1 MRKQKQLQVI
11 SNFTLLFVIVLFA
24 LCAWLSTRFYFE
36 FDLTRNARHTI
47 SQASI
52 ETLGQ
57 AKKELKISAYARED
71 SELRLLISRFVGK
84 FQKVKPDISLRFI
97 NPDAAPDE
105 VRSLGINVNGELI
118 LRYDGR
124 IEHVKSDNEQE
135 FINALQRL
143 LRNTERWLAFLDG
156 HGERNPQGKANHD
169 LGEWVDQ
176 LSYRGFK
183 YRPINLVETNV
194 IPDNTSVLI
203 IASPLVALLP
213 GELELIEK
221 FLETGGNLL
230 WLVDPGEQSNMD
242 SIAALLGVKIE
253 PGIIIDTAGKILG
266 INDPTITLTTAR
278 LYPEHPLTEDF
289 ALTVFYPKATAISSL
304 SQPGWLVRPVLNSGN
319 HTWLELG
326 ELNDKIDFNPETEHQ
341 GPLSLAISLER
352 ELGVDEKTGISDTQQ
367 RILIVGDGD
376 FLSNTCVGNSG
387 NLELGMRMIN
397 WLASDDSLITIP
409 PRALDDAQLNM
420 SNSALG
426 AIGIFLLF
434 VLPICFLVVGLII
447 WSRRKKL

>member
-1 MRKQKQLQVI
+1 MRKQKQLQWI
-11 SNFTLLFVIVLFA
+11 SNFTVLFIIVIFT

-36 FDLTRNARHTI
+36 FDLTRSGKHTI

-52 ETLGQ
+52 QTLNQ
-57 AKKELKISAYARED
+57 AAKELKISAYARED
-71 SELRLLISRFVGK
+71 SELRLLISRFVGR

-105 VRSLGINVNGELI
+105 VRSLGINVNGELV

-143 LRNTERWLAFLDG
+143 LRGAERWLAFLDG

-183 YRPINLVETNV
+183 FRPINLVETNV

-213 GELELIEK
+213 GELQLIEK
-221 FLETGGNLL
+221 FLEKGGNLL
-230 WLVDPGEQSNMD
+230 WLVDPGEQSNM
-242 SIAALLGVKIE
+242 SSVAALLGVKIE
-253 PGIIIDTAGKILG
+253 PGTIIDTAGSIVG
-266 INDPTITLTTAR
+266 NDPTITLTTAR
-278 LYPEHPLTEDF
+278 LYPEHPLTKDF

-304 SQPGWLVRPVLNSGN
+304 PRPGWLARPVLNSGN

-326 ELNDKIDFNPETEHQ
+326 ELNDKIDFNPETERQ
-341 GPLSLAISLER
+341 GPLSLAIGLER
-352 ELGVDEKTGISDTQQ
+352 ELSTTVGTGVSHKQQ
-367 RILIVGDGD
+367 RVLVVGDGD
-376 FLSNTCVGNSG
+376 FLSNTYVGNSG

-409 PRALDDAQLNM
+409 PRTLDDAQLNM
-420 SNSALG
+420 SQLALG
-426 AIGIFLLF
+426 IIGIVLLL
-434 VLPICFLVVGLII
+434 VLPICFLVAGLLI

>member
-1 MRKQKQLQVI
+1 MRKQKQLQLI
-11 SNFTLLFVIVLFA
+11 SNFTLFCIIIFFA
-24 LCAWLSTRFYFE
+24 LSSWLSTRFYIE
-36 FDLTRNARHTI
+36 YDLTRSARHTI
-47 SQASI
+47 SEASVQTLKQAD
-52 ETLGQ
+52 
-57 AKKELKISAYARED
+57 KELKISAYARED
-71 SELRLLISRFVGK
+71 SDLRLLINRFVGK
-84 FQKVKPDISLRFI
+84 FQKVKPDISLRFV

-105 VRSLGINVNGELI
+105 VRNLGINVNGELI

-124 IEHVKSDNEQE
+124 IEHVKSNNEQE

-183 YRPINLVETNV
+183 YRLINLVETNI
-194 IPDNTSVLI
+194 IPDNTSVFI

-213 GELELIEK
+213 GELELVGK
-221 FLETGGNLL
+221 FLEKGGNLL
-230 WLVDPGEQSNMD
+230 WLVDPGEQANID

-253 PGIIIDTAGKILG
+253 PGVIIDSAGSILG
-266 INDPTITLTTAR
+266 INDPSIVLTTAR
-278 LYPEHPLTEDF
+278 LYPEHPLTKDF
-289 ALTVFYPKATAISSL
+289 ALTVFYPKAAAISSL
-304 SQPGWLVRPVLNSGN
+304 NRPGWLARPLLNSGN
-319 HTWLELG
+319 HTWLELD
-326 ELNDKIDFNPETEHQ
+326 ELNDSIDFNPKTERQ

-352 ELGVDEKTGISDTQQ
+352 ELEAGSTNKQQ
-367 RILIVGDGD
+367 RVVVVGDGD
-376 FLSNTCVGNSG
+376 FLSNAYVGNNG

-397 WLASDDSLITIP
+397 WLASDDNLITIP
-409 PRALDDAQLNM
+409 PRTLDDAQLNM
-420 SNSALG
+420 PQLVLG

-434 VLPICFLVVGLII
+434 ILPICFLVAGLLI

>member
-1 MRKQKQLQVI
+1 MRKQKQLQLL
-11 SNFTLLFVIVLFA
+11 SNFTLLFIIIFFA

-36 FDLTRNARHTI
+36 YDLTRSARHTI
-47 SQASI
+47 SEASVQ
-52 ETLGQ
+52 TLKH
-57 AKKELKISAYARED
+57 ADKELKISAYARED
-71 SELRLLISRFVGK
+71 SDLRLLISRFVGK
-84 FQKVKPDISLRFI
+84 FQKVKPDISLRFV

-105 VRSLGINVNGELI
+105 VRNLGINVNGELI

-156 HGERNPQGKANHD
+156 HGERNPLGKANHD

-213 GELELIEK
+213 GELELIGK
-221 FLETGGNLL
+221 FLEKGGNLL
-230 WLVDPGEQSNMD
+230 WLVDPGEQSNID

-253 PGIIIDTAGKILG
+253 PGVIIDTAGSILG
-266 INDPTITLTTAR
+266 INDPSITLTTAR
-278 LYPEHPLTEDF
+278 LYPEHPLTKNF
-289 ALTVFYPKATAISSL
+289 TLTVFYPKATAISSL
-304 SQPGWLVRPVLNSGN
+304 NRPGWLARPLLNSGN
-319 HTWLELG
+319 HTWLELD
-326 ELNDKIDFNPETEHQ
+326 ELNDSIDFNPKTERQ

-352 ELGVDEKTGISDTQQ
+352 ELEAGSTNKQQ
-367 RILIVGDGD
+367 RVVVVGDGD
-376 FLSNTCVGNSG
+376 FLSNTYVGNSG

-397 WLASDDSLITIP
+397 WLASDDNLITIP
-409 PRALDDAQLNM
+409 PRTLDDAQLNM
-420 SNSALG
+420 PQLVLG

-434 VLPICFLVVGLII
+434 ILPICFLVAGLLI

>member
-1 MRKQKQLQVI
+1 MRKQKQLQLI
-11 SNFTLLFVIVLFA
+11 SNFTLLFIIIFFA

-36 FDLTRNARHTI
+36 YDLTRSARHTI
-47 SQASI
+47 SEASVQTLKQAD
-52 ETLGQ
+52 
-57 AKKELKISAYARED
+57 KELKISAYARED
-71 SELRLLISRFVGK
+71 SDLRLLISRFVGK
-84 FQKVKPDISLRFI
+84 FQKVKPDISLRFV

-105 VRSLGINVNGELI
+105 VRNLGINVNGELI

-213 GELELIEK
+213 GELELVGK
-221 FLETGGNLL
+221 FLEKGGNLL
-230 WLVDPGEQSNMD
+230 WLVDPGEQSNID
-242 SIAALLGVKIE
+242 SIATLLGVKIE
-253 PGIIIDTAGKILG
+253 SGVIIDTAGSILG
-266 INDPTITLTTAR
+266 INDPSITLTTAR
-278 LYPEHPLTEDF
+278 LYPEHPLTKDF
-289 ALTVFYPKATAISSL
+289 TLTVFYPKATAISSL
-304 SQPGWLVRPVLNSGN
+304 NRPGWLARPLLNSGN
-319 HTWLELG
+319 HTWLELD
-326 ELNDKIDFNPETEHQ
+326 ELNDKIDFNPETERQ

-352 ELGVDEKTGISDTQQ
+352 ELGAGSTNKQQ
-367 RILIVGDGD
+367 RVVVVGDGD
-376 FLSNTCVGNSG
+376 FLSNTYVGNSG

-397 WLASDDSLITIP
+397 WLASDDNLITIP
-409 PRALDDAQLNM
+409 PRTLDDAQLNM
-420 SNSALG
+420 PQLVLG
-426 AIGIFLLF
+426 TIGIFLLF
-434 VLPICFLVVGLII
+434 ILPICFLVAGLLI